1 MTTPSQ
7 AINRDIDELKA
18 SLEFYFGQPNIQ
30 IKLIKPN
37 IYQVHAP
44 IGGVPEDILN
54 GQHGGG
60 KILNCNALFLYFQFG
75 DLDGSGTMTISQGR
89 IPIEYDK
96 GSGLVLSSD
105 LDVCL
110 VDRVRTVSKHMFE
123 CVAAPLE
130 DQGKKYF
137 AVNLIA
143 RKNK

>member
-89 IPIEYDK
+89 IPIEYAE
-96 GSGLVLSSD
+96 GSGLILSSD

>member
-1 MTTPSQ
+1 MPTPSQ
-7 AINRDIDELKA
+7 VINEQIDDFKA
-18 SLEFYFGQPNIQ
+18 SLEYYFGQPNIQ
-30 IKLIKPN
+30 MNLIKTN
-37 IYQVHAP
+37 VYQVHAP
-44 IGGVPEDILN
+44 LGGVPEDILN
-54 GQHGGG
+54 GQHGEG
-60 KILNCNALFLYFQFG
+60 KILNCDAVFLYFQFG

-96 GSGLVLSSD
+96 GAGLVLSSD
-105 LDVCL
+105 LDVCI

>member
-1 MTTPSQ
+1 MPTPSQ
-7 AINRDIDELKA
+7 IINEEIDDLKA

-30 IKLIKPN
+30 MKLIETN
-37 IYQVHAP
+37 VYQVHVP
-44 IGGVPEDILN
+44 LGGVPEDILN
-54 GQHGGG
+54 GQHGKG
-60 KILNCNALFLYFQFG
+60 KILNCDALFLYFQFG

-96 GSGLVLSSD
+96 GAGLVLSSD
-105 LDVCL
+105 LDVCI